1 MWVFNWVRKFLY
13 RIFCVVALLVSVY
26 LIVDFLVSGT
36 FDYRI
41 FIMFVLL
48 IVVEI
53 WGLIDWRRNYLLMKQ
68 KESELK
74 LYQHY
79 IRPLEELVKEIRAK
93 QHEFDNHINAIL
105 NMHLTVEDYE
115 ELVARQSE
123 YITEVIKDDGS
134 RRYLPLLRIS
144 DKVLA
149 GFLYSKIVRAPSYI
163 RTDVEVKSLEIISGI
178 SEHHLIEIVGTLVDN
193 AYEACTEERNRVFME
208 LDSEDDRLIFVV
220 KNQIQNTR
228 MAEIHRFFEKG
239 YSTKKDADGHGLGL
253 YNAKML
259 VGRYRGEITVSIE
272 KMENQGYISI
282 KVIV

>member
-1 MWVFNWVRKFLY
+1 MFNWVRKFLY

-163 RTDVEVKSLEIISGI
+163 RTDVEVKKIGRAS
-178 SEHHLIEIVGTLVDN
+178 
-193 AYEACTEERNRVFME
+193 CRER
-208 LDSEDDRLIFVV
+208 
-220 KNQIQNTR
+220 
-228 MAEIHRFFEKG
+228 
-239 YSTKKDADGHGLGL
+239 
-253 YNAKML
+253 
-259 VGRYRGEITVSIE
+259 VSA
-272 KMENQGYISI
+272 G
-282 KVIV
+282 V